1 MKHTPEQLAGM
12 SDFELNKVLN
22 DALGFKLVVDCDN
35 GAGEA
40 AIFTNIHGE
49 HGSWVDYCT
58 DWAATG
64 PLMAKYQ
71 IGLTFYG
78 SSLCNAL
85 RLGSKGCP
93 RAECTS
99 RNPLRAVVECL
110 ILVLQEG

>member
-1 MKHTPEQLAGM
+1 MKHTPEQLSAM

-64 PLMAKYQ
+64 PLMIEHGIVIMPSPNGDGY
-71 IGLTFYG
+71 
-78 SSLCNAL
+78 C
-85 RLGSKGCP
+85 
-93 RAECTS
+93 AEHDGEIDAFTT
-99 RNPLRAVVECL
+99 NTKPLRAVVECL
-110 ILVLQEG
+110 ILVLQERE